1 MPRKRTQVC
10 GTVFGRKER
19 REIEKY
25 LNLHSVGSWTKGKSY
40 AAHIKTICFVLSVKL
55 TVAATQMQEH
65 NVKPSEPD
73 SQVMKTN
80 TAVLSKEPEIQ

>member
-1 MPRKRTQVC
+1 MPLKHTQVR
-10 GTVFGRKER
+10 GTVFGRKEH
-19 REIEKY
+19 REIEIC
-25 LNLHSVGSWTKGKSY
+25 SVGIWTKGKSY
-40 AAHIKTICFVLSVKL
+40 ATHISTICFVLSVKL

-73 SQVMKTN
+73 KAMKTN